1 MSRTLFRRHALGT
14 LTAAVLVAACGGGD
28 DPELSTADAQGYA
41 ADGLAMPVAAT
52 SAVDV
57 SSDALEAALADSV
70 TAAAAREQIQAV
82 VQPAATA
89 SVTMPCALSGSIT
102 WTVTGDSATIG
113 NGRFDAGESYAVVY
127 SACASPG
134 GTVSGAATLTITARS
149 ASLVAFTHQ
158 TSGLTLVTTNG
169 TFVHDGSV
177 SVSRSEAALTGG
189 GREITRRIASP
200 GVTLNSSIGTVT
212 GTRNARYELRSLDW
226 TVTRELDG
234 NGALVSR
241 SHQGTV
247 TVASSTPRRPAAT
260 LEVTSEGT
268 LTLDGAGVAAANGSF
283 SVVTGEALLRGTYG
297 GGVVTIEL
305 DLGRNGS
312 IDRRWVLTTSSL
324 IGDAG

>member
-1 MSRTLFRRHALGT
+1 MTRTPYHRHALGA
-14 LTAAVLVAACGGGD
+14 LAAAALVAACGGGD
-28 DPELSTADAQGYA
+28 EPELATADAQGYV
-41 ADGLAMPVAAT
+41 ADGLTMPVAAT

-70 TAAAAREQIQAV
+70 TAAAAREQILA

-113 NGRFDAGESYAVVY
+113 NGRLDAGESYAVVY
-127 SACASPG
+127 SACATPG
-134 GTVSGAATLTITARS
+134 GTISGAASVTVTARS

-158 TSGLTLVTTNG
+158 TNGLTLVTTNG
-169 TFVHDGSV
+169 TFVHDGSAT
-177 SVSRSEAALTGG
+177 VSRSEAALTGG

-200 GVTLNSSIGTVT
+200 GVTLGSSIGTVS

-226 TVTRELDG
+226 TVTRTLDA
-234 NGALVSR
+234 NGGLVSR

-247 TVASSTPRRPAAT
+247 VVAASTPRRPAAT
-260 LEVTSEGT
+260 LDVSSEGT
-268 LTLDGAGVAAANGSF
+268 LTLDGAGVAAADGRF
-283 SVVTGEALLRGTYG
+283 SVTTGQALLRGVYG

-312 IDRRWVLTTSSL
+312 IDRRWVLTTTAL